1 MVRSLLVELSS
12 QLIIKV
18 LFRLLRSILRQIC
31 SVQET
36 TRKRILINSKAYVLM
51 VSRSVSAL
59 DNFRSFIVMTAF
71 KLRFRFTLNAA
82 HQALDSL
89 CSSIG
94 SFIAVSR
101 LLVQIK
107 GFTFSLFLA
116 PENVAEHASF
126 TLLFGLRL
134 ERLTLLHEGI
144 R

>member
-1 MVRSLLVELSS
+1 
-12 QLIIKV
+12 
-18 LFRLLRSILRQIC
+18 
-31 SVQET
+31 
-36 TRKRILINSKAYVLM
+36 M

-126 TLLFGLRL
+126 ALLFGLRL